1 MMTYPIRGPFMGS
14 YFSGQ
19 SPLVLLRLPGVIL
32 LQWEVEDQCVAANY
46 NTIEDSYKAVVHTTC
61 ESVKLLIYFD

>member
-1 MMTYPIRGPFMGS
+1 MGS

-32 LQWEVEDQCVAANY
+32 LQWEVEELLRLPGVILLQWEV
-46 NTIEDSYKAVVHTTC
+46 ED
-61 ESVKLLIYFD
+61 